1 MLKLHLR
8 KQKIWIIF
16 LNWTF
21 VEFENTFKIE
31 TIQRIFRIKH
41 FLKTFSFEQFHMNA
55 PYQWYFSFEMQ
66 LNCVT
71 LERNYNISC
80 TSYVYLTLKIFMVML
95 QKKKMF
101 LTFSKIFKIFKNVT
115 QNPVFS
121 FNTLINKET
130 LFLPNTFSR
139 FHSLNS
145 LKIFGF

>member
-1 MLKLHLR
+1 MHKLCLSHLK
-8 KQKIWIIF
+8 
-16 LNWTF
+16 
-21 VEFENTFKIE
+21 
-31 TIQRIFRIKH
+31 
-41 FLKTFSFEQFHMNA
+41 
-55 PYQWYFSFEMQ
+55 
-66 LNCVT
+66 
-71 LERNYNISC
+71 NIYGHA
-80 TSYVYLTLKIFMVML
+80 TE
-95 QKKKMF
+95 KKMF